1 MQTALPEVNGLRPFL
16 LQAKGDLV
24 PMNQSSQRAA
34 RDDTARDDDILDD
47 VIYSISH
54 DLRASIRAM
63 RELPEWL
70 KEDLAAQGVDLAG
83 EPDELLGLMQDH
95 ARRLDAMLAGLLA
108 YSRVGRLQEV
118 VTVEP
123 QVVFKQVVG
132 ALLPP
137 EDTDF
142 YCHFNAVPV
151 RMGQADIAKI
161 FEVILSNAMSFGKDE
176 SGSRIEVTSCRSGDV
191 WELMV
196 ADNGPGIPSDQIE
209 DAMKPMRRLSA
220 KAEDPTAGMGLFIL
234 DRIVRQ
240 YKGEVLI
247 ETRRRRGGCLVRV
260 RLPVLA

>member
-1 MQTALPEVNGLRPFL
+1 M
-16 LQAKGDLV
+16 
-24 PMNQSSQRAA
+24 PMDRSNQRASA
-34 RDDTARDDDILDD
+34 DDAPVDDDILDD

-123 QVVFKQVVG
+123 LDVFKQVVG

-137 EDTDF
+137 EDTHF
-142 YCHFNAVPV
+142 FCHFNAVPV

-161 FEVILSNAMSFGKDE
+161 FEVILSNALTFGRNE
-176 SGSRIEVTSCRSGDV
+176 NGSRIEVTSCRSGEV
-191 WELMV
+191 WELMI
-196 ADNGPGIPSDQIE
+196 ADSGPGIPADKIE
-209 DAMKPMRRLSA
+209 HVMKPMRRLSA
-220 KAEDPTAGMGLFIL
+220 KAEDPTAGMGLFVL
-234 DRIVRQ
+234 DRIVRH
-240 YKGEVLI
+240 YGGEVLI

-260 RLPVLA
+260 RLPVLV